1 MEEYLKEVYLTEKEV
16 AAITKDALSTLRN
29 NRHVGRGL
37 PYIKRNRSVRYRLS
51 DVIASMEGSRVDPAA
66 GK

>member
-1 MEEYLKEVYLTEKEV
+1 MEEYLKEVYLTEREV

-29 NRHVGRGL
+29 NRHVGRGF

-51 DVIASMEGSRVDPAA
+51 DVIAAMEGSRVDPAE

>member
-1 MEEYLKEVYLTEKEV
+1 MEEYLKEVYLTEREV

-29 NRHVGRGL
+29 NRHVGRGF

-51 DVIASMEGSRVDPAA
+51 DVIASMEGSRVDPAE